1 MAVALRISGFV
12 EELANAVC
20 RGKVVIPLLVAYIL
34 SFNVIFSASSPGF
47 YKVFAYIPLTAPI
60 ASTVEYAIGGIG
72 VLGVVISL
80 AISAVFIALL
90 ARIAAKIYENS
101 ILRTG
106 ARISLRQAL
115 KEV

>member
-1 MAVALRISGFV
+1 
-12 EELANAVC
+12 
-20 RGKVVIPLLVAYIL
+20 
-34 SFNVIFSASSPGF
+34 
-47 YKVFAYIPLTAPI
+47 
-60 ASTVEYAIGGIG
+60 
-72 VLGVVISL
+72 VVISL